1 MPKLDLSKQR
11 DRNRAFLSAI
21 QAGDLV
27 RARDIA
33 RMVRPE
39 DATPADCSTW
49 AARRADLFQLALF
62 QGADPC
68 GRGR

>member
-1 MPKLDLSKQR
+1 MKHDLSTQKG
-11 DRNRAFLSAI
+11 RNRAFLDAI

-27 RARDIA
+27 RARDIC
-33 RMVRPE
+33 RMIRPE

-49 AARRADLFQLALF
+49 SARRVDLFQAVLF
-62 QGADPC
+62 AEVDPC

>member
-1 MPKLDLSKQR
+1 MPKLDLANQK
-11 DRNRAFLSAI
+11 DRNRAFLASM

-33 RMVRPE
+33 RMIRPE

-49 AARRADLFQLALF
+49 SARRADLFQAVLF
-62 QGADPC
+62 AEVDPC